1 MNLLIKL
8 VFESP
13 LTRNA
18 AAAVSCPQI
27 QAWTVVT
34 GALTSDPLL
43 ATNEPTTRRVKVSA
57 DILA

>member
-13 LTRNA
+13 LTRN

>member
-18 AAAVSCPQI
+18 AAAVSCP